1 MKKEFKGNNGKGHDR
16 RPEDF
21 GAIQRNWDLINWNS
35 NTKKKYERTTKSN
48 SKTNRH

>member
-21 GAIQRNWDLINWNS
+21 GAIQRNWDLINWN
-35 NTKKKYERTTKSN
+35 NNKKKYDRTTKSN
-48 SKTNRH
+48 SKTTRH